1 MNFTNL
7 CNLILEDLM
16 LEALQTSDLSKIN
29 SELEVV
35 KNKFRGNKGEFKK
48 QLKYFKKKFIA
59 KIVKENYNSLLTT
72 YFPQLVKHKS
82 TTDDAFYNLLF
93 KHPDMW
99 TDMTEELFK
108 DFVLKVEDAITY
120 FSRRNNAEL
129 DNLRFLAHGYMRY

>member
-35 KNKFRGNKGEFKK
+35 KNKFRGDKGEFKK
-48 QLKYFKKKFIA
+48 QLKYFKKKFIS

-99 TDMTEELFK
+99 TDLTPETFK
-108 DFVLKVEDAITY
+108 DFVRKIEDGIEY
-120 FSRRNNAEL
+120 FSKRNNAEF
-129 DNLRFLAHGYMRY
+129 DNLRFLSHNYIRY